1 MDKNLK
7 LLSEKVLKRETKE
20 FLNEIENLIIKEKAG
35 EAIVNDDKKKEN
47 SKALGRSQFK
57 MLLDSVPKASCIEEL
72 LLFISYQ
79 KARGNG
85 WNSKCRN
92 GESIA
97 DNLVE
102 SFMKIQNKIYPEILN
117 EPDIGEIS
125 SDDERL
131 LRLDIAEKYMGYLFW
146 KAYAVSK

>member
-7 LLSEKVLKRETKE
+7 LLSGKVLKRETKE
-20 FLNEIENLIIKEKAG
+20 FLEEIENLVIKDGIGKNV
-35 EAIVNDDKKKEN
+35 VNDDKKQE
-47 SKALGRSQFK
+47 STRVLGRSQFK

-85 WNSKCRN
+85 WENKCSN
-92 GESIA
+92 GESVA
-97 DNLVE
+97 DNLVK
-102 SFMKIQNKIYPEILN
+102 SFMRIQDKIYPIILE
-117 EPDIGEIS
+117 EPGIGEVNN
-125 SDDERL
+125 DDERL

-146 KAYAVSK
+146 KVYAVSK